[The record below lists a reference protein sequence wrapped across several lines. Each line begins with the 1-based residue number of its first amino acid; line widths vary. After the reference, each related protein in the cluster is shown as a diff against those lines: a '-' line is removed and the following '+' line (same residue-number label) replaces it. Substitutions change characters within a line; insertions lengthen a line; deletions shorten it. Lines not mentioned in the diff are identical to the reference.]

1 MRPPIF
7 VRSLS
12 DTEKEQLET
21 ALRSKDAFVM
31 RRGKVILASER
42 GERAPQIARSLG
54 CGSQDGARCHPRLQR
69 AWPCRSGGQIL
80 AAEANTGRLRRG
92 GRRSPAGVAPPLS
105 EGVRPP
111 EELVDALDGGGGCL
125 RGGAHREA
133 GLGGDHPGDSF
144 AGARDTLWQRAKRW
158 ITSPDPLYER
168 KKASFASDRLM
179 EVADGNPEWAI
190 GFEDECWWSRVALP
204 ALSSFSEGGK
214 PHRMIQQSVAKDDPD
229 PKAISCYGLYLPQ
242 IGGEMWLRFVD
253 GRPVSGVTT

>member
-31 RRGKVILASER
+31 RRAQVILASER

-111 EELVDALDGGGGCL
+111 DELVDALDGGGGCL

-133 GLGGDHPGDSF
+133 GLRGEHPGDSF
-144 AGARDTLWQRAKRW
+144 AGGRGKLAAGPEKGH
-158 ITSPDPLYER
+158 PPPPPPR
-168 KKASFASDRLM
+168 KKKRGAT
-179 EVADGNPEWAI
+179 
-190 GFEDECWWSRVALP
+190 
-204 ALSSFSEGGK
+204 
-214 PHRMIQQSVAKDDPD
+214 H
-229 PKAISCYGLYLPQ
+229 
-242 IGGEMWLRFVD
+242 
-253 GRPVSGVTT
+253 